1 MLDEGNN
8 RFKIRPP
15 ETSFACYERTSLIGR
30 LAYGKVPKG
39 HHENDNWPVA
49 TTIRDAYLRLFGHYF
64 RLARLSA
71 TRTDCQFCA
80 VAVCTSSLV
89 GLLGG
94 AFGKVRLP
102 CYLCCYL
109 CESCGGMMEVF
120 MSESAF
126 DSLTS
131 NAA

>member
-30 LAYGKVPKG
+30 LACGKVPKG
-39 HHENDNWPVA
+39 HHENDIWPVVP
-49 TTIRDAYLRLFGHYF
+49 TIQDANLRLFGHYF

-71 TRTDCQFCA
+71 TRTGCQFCA
-80 VAVCTSSLV
+80 VAICASSLE
-89 GLLGG
+89 GIFGG
-94 AFGKVRLP
+94 AFGKVRLRG
-102 CYLCCYL
+102 YLRDYL
-109 CESCGGMMEVF
+109 CESCGGMMEVL